1 LIIVNTTTINN
12 LADLLCPPSYPA
24 NMSDLD
30 FNSRPTTPLPE
41 AGHDSQDPN
50 RPLEQE
56 RDTPTPPAANPDLD
70 MDDLDNDDK
79 PSLESGDDSDL
90 SEVDEAEFAE
100 FDPNTVALEDRP
112 AVGIDEDVA
121 KTLKASKRKR
131 AEGEAKKSKEGKRE
145 KKKRPRRDSD
155 EDPDGM
161 EVDGKRVRKPKRAEG
176 DGDRDRPR
184 ERRKAT
190 PEPENEENLTPE
202 ERRRRALDRAMDA
215 ALKNPNKR
223 RRKKD
228 EVDLEEAF
236 DDEIAALKIRMEEAC
251 QADNIAR
258 ENNKPATNKL
268 EMLPEVVALLNR
280 NTIQHS
286 IVDPDTNFLQSV
298 KFFLEPLND
307 GSLPAYNIQR
317 DLFTALARLPIEK
330 EALLSSGIGKV
341 VLYYTKS
348 KKPEIGIKRIAER
361 LLGEWSRP
369 ILKRSDDYKKRKVA
383 TKEFDHQA
391 AQLALRPSGTQSSQ
405 MPSSS
410 SQRTQLS
417 ARDIERQR
425 LLAPKIISN
434 RARMETSNTSYTV
447 APRSN
452 FDPSRGMDPNAR
464 PIGAGGMEAFRKMT
478 AKQGKKRS

>member
-1 LIIVNTTTINN
+1 MS
-12 LADLLCPPSYPA
+12 D
-24 NMSDLD
+24 SDLD
-30 FNSRPTTPLPE
+30 SRPITPLPE
-41 AGHDSQDPN
+41 AGNDAGDPN
-50 RPLEQE
+50 RPISQE
-56 RDTPTPPAANPDLD
+56 KDTPEPPMANPDLD
-70 MDDLDNDDK
+70 MDDMDNAEGGAQSDN
-79 PSLESGDDSDL
+79 ESDL
-90 SEVDEAEFAE
+90 SDVDEAN
-100 FDPNTVALEDRP
+100 FDDFDASKVALEERP
-112 AVGIDEDVA
+112 MVGIDEDVA

-131 AEGEAKKSKEGKRE
+131 AEGEGKKPKEGKRD

-161 EVDGKRVRKPKRAEG
+161 VADGKKPKRV
-176 DGDRDRPR
+176 DGERKDRDRTK

-190 PEPENEENLTPE
+190 PEPENDANLTPE
-202 ERRRRALDRAMDA
+202 ERRRKALDKAMDA

-236 DDEIAALKIRMEEAC
+236 DDEIAALKLRMEEAC
-251 QADNIAR
+251 QADNAAR
-258 ENNKPATNKL
+258 DANLPATRKL

-317 DLFTALARLPIEK
+317 DLFQALARLPIEK

-348 KKPEIGIKRIAER
+348 KRPEIGIKRIAER

-383 TKEFDHQA
+383 TREFDHQA
-391 AQLALRPSGTQSSQ
+391 AQLAIRPSGSQSSQ
-405 MPSSS
+405 IPS
-410 SQRTQLS
+410 SQRTGLS
-417 ARDIERQR
+417 ARELERQR

-434 RARMETSNTSYTV
+434 RARMETSNTSYSI

-452 FDPSRGMDPNAR
+452 FDPSRGLDPNSR
-464 PIGAGGMEAFRKMT
+464 PIGAGGVEAFRKMT
-478 AKQGKKRS
+478 TKQGKKRS

>member
-1 LIIVNTTTINN
+1 
-12 LADLLCPPSYPA
+12 
-24 NMSDLD
+24 MSDSDL
-30 FNSRPTTPLPE
+30 NSRPTTPLPE
-41 AGHDSQDPN
+41 AGNDAGDPN
-50 RPLEQE
+50 RPISQE
-56 RDTPTPPAANPDLD
+56 RDTPEPPVANPDLD
-70 MDDLDNDDK
+70 MDDLDNAEDGGAGSDN
-79 PSLESGDDSDL
+79 ESDL
-90 SEVDEAEFAE
+90 SDVDEAN
-100 FDPNTVALEDRP
+100 FDDFDASKVALDERP
-112 AVGIDEDVA
+112 MVGIDEDIA

-131 AEGEAKKSKEGKRE
+131 AEGEAKKPKEGKRD

-161 EVDGKRVRKPKRAEG
+161 EIDGKRIRKPKRVEG
-176 DGDRDRPR
+176 EGKDRDRTK

-190 PEPENEENLTPE
+190 PEPENDENLTPD
-202 ERRRRALDRAMDA
+202 ERRRRALDKAMDA

-236 DDEIAALKIRMEEAC
+236 DDEIAALKLRMEEAC
-251 QADNIAR
+251 QADNAAR
-258 ENNKPATNKL
+258 DANLPATRKL

-317 DLFTALARLPIEK
+317 DLFQALARLPIEK

-348 KKPEIGIKRIAER
+348 KRPEIQIKRIAER

-383 TKEFDHQA
+383 TKDYDFQA
-391 AQLALRPSGTQSSQ
+391 AQLAIRPSGSQSSQ
-405 MPSSS
+405 MPSS
-410 SQRTQLS
+410 QRTQLT

-425 LLAPKIISN
+425 LLAPKVISN
-434 RARMETSNTSYTV
+434 RARMETSNTSYSI

-452 FDPSRGMDPNAR
+452 FDPSRGLDPSSR
-464 PIGAGGMEAFRKMT
+464 PIGAGGVDAFRKMT

>member
-1 LIIVNTTTINN
+1 
-12 LADLLCPPSYPA
+12 
-24 NMSDLD
+24 MSDSDL
-30 FNSRPTTPLPE
+30 NSRPTTPLPE
-41 AGHDSQDPN
+41 AGNDAGDPN
-50 RPLEQE
+50 RPISQE
-56 RDTPTPPAANPDLD
+56 RDTPEPPMANPDLD
-70 MDDLDNDDK
+70 MDDLDNAEDGGAGSDN
-79 PSLESGDDSDL
+79 ESDL
-90 SEVDEAEFAE
+90 SDVDEAN
-100 FDPNTVALEDRP
+100 FDDFDASKVALDERP
-112 AVGIDEDVA
+112 MVGIDEDIA

-131 AEGEAKKSKEGKRE
+131 AEGEAKKPKEGKRD

-161 EVDGKRVRKPKRAEG
+161 EIDGKRIRKPKRVEG
-176 DGDRDRPR
+176 EGKDRDRTK

-190 PEPENEENLTPE
+190 PEPENDENLTPD
-202 ERRRRALDRAMDA
+202 ERRRRALDKAMDA

-236 DDEIAALKIRMEEAC
+236 DDEIAALKLRMEEAC
-251 QADNIAR
+251 QADNAAR
-258 ENNKPATNKL
+258 DANLPATRKL

-317 DLFTALARLPIEK
+317 DLFQALARLPIEK

-348 KKPEIGIKRIAER
+348 KRPEIQIKRIAER

-383 TKEFDHQA
+383 TKDYDFQA
-391 AQLALRPSGTQSSQ
+391 AQLAIRPSGSQSSQ
-405 MPSSS
+405 MPSS
-410 SQRTQLS
+410 QRIQLT

-425 LLAPKIISN
+425 LLAPKVISN
-434 RARMETSNTSYTV
+434 RARMETSNTSYSI

-452 FDPSRGMDPNAR
+452 FDPSRGLDPSSR
-464 PIGAGGMEAFRKMT
+464 PIGAGGVDAFRKMT

>member
-1 LIIVNTTTINN
+1 
-12 LADLLCPPSYPA
+12 
-24 NMSDLD
+24 MSDSDL
-30 FNSRPTTPLPE
+30 NSRPTTPLPE
-41 AGHDSQDPN
+41 AGNDAGDPN
-50 RPLEQE
+50 RPISQE
-56 RDTPTPPAANPDLD
+56 RDTPEPPMANPDLD
-70 MDDLDNDDK
+70 MDDLDNAEDGGAGSDN
-79 PSLESGDDSDL
+79 ESDL
-90 SEVDEAEFAE
+90 SDVDEAN
-100 FDPNTVALEDRP
+100 FDDFDASKVALDERP
-112 AVGIDEDVA
+112 MVGIDEDIA

-131 AEGEAKKSKEGKRE
+131 AEGEAKKPKEGKRD

-161 EVDGKRVRKPKRAEG
+161 EIDGKRIRKPKRVEG
-176 DGDRDRPR
+176 EGKDRDRTK

-190 PEPENEENLTPE
+190 PEPENDENLTPD
-202 ERRRRALDRAMDA
+202 ERRRRALDKAMDA

-236 DDEIAALKIRMEEAC
+236 DDEIAALKLRMEEAC
-251 QADNIAR
+251 QADNAAR
-258 ENNKPATNKL
+258 DANLPATRKL

-317 DLFTALARLPIEK
+317 DLFQALARLPIEK

-348 KKPEIGIKRIAER
+348 KRPEIQIKRIAER

-383 TKEFDHQA
+383 TKDYDFQA
-391 AQLALRPSGTQSSQ
+391 AQLAIRPSGSQSSQ
-405 MPSSS
+405 MPSS
-410 SQRTQLS
+410 QRTQLT

-425 LLAPKIISN
+425 LLAPKVISN
-434 RARMETSNTSYTV
+434 RARMETSNTSYSI

-452 FDPSRGMDPNAR
+452 FDPSRGLDPSSR
-464 PIGAGGMEAFRKMT
+464 PIGAGGVDAFRKMT

>member
-1 LIIVNTTTINN
+1 
-12 LADLLCPPSYPA
+12 
-24 NMSDLD
+24 MSDSDL
-30 FNSRPTTPLPE
+30 NSRPTTPLPE
-41 AGHDSQDPN
+41 AGNDAGDPN
-50 RPLEQE
+50 RPISQE
-56 RDTPTPPAANPDLD
+56 RDTPEPPMANPDLD
-70 MDDLDNDDK
+70 MDDLDNAEDGGAGSDN
-79 PSLESGDDSDL
+79 ESDL
-90 SEVDEAEFAE
+90 SDVDEAN
-100 FDPNTVALEDRP
+100 FDDFDASKVALDERP
-112 AVGIDEDVA
+112 MVGIDEDIA

-131 AEGEAKKSKEGKRE
+131 AEGEAKKPKEGKRD

-161 EVDGKRVRKPKRAEG
+161 EIDGKRIRKPKRVEG
-176 DGDRDRPR
+176 EGKDRDRTK

-190 PEPENEENLTPE
+190 PEPENDENLTPD
-202 ERRRRALDRAMDA
+202 ERRRRALDKAMDA

-236 DDEIAALKIRMEEAC
+236 DDEIAALKLRMEEAF
-251 QADNIAR
+251 QADNAAR
-258 ENNKPATNKL
+258 DANLPATRKL

-317 DLFTALARLPIEK
+317 DLFQALARLPIEK

-348 KKPEIGIKRIAER
+348 KRPEIQIKRIAER

-383 TKEFDHQA
+383 TKDYDFQA
-391 AQLALRPSGTQSSQ
+391 AQLAIRPSGSQSSQ
-405 MPSSS
+405 MPSS
-410 SQRTQLS
+410 QRIQLT

-425 LLAPKIISN
+425 LLAPKVISN
-434 RARMETSNTSYTV
+434 RARMETSNTSYSI

-452 FDPSRGMDPNAR
+452 FDPSRGLDPSSR
-464 PIGAGGMEAFRKMT
+464 PIGAGGVDAFRKMT

>member
-1 LIIVNTTTINN
+1 MSD
-12 LADLLCPPSYPA
+12 ADL
-24 NMSDLD
+24 D
-30 FNSRPTTPLPE
+30 SRLTTPLPE
-41 AGHDSQDPN
+41 AGNDAGDPN
-50 RPLEQE
+50 RPISQE
-56 RDTPTPPAANPDLD
+56 RDTPEPPMANTDLD
-70 MDDLDNDDK
+70 MDDLDNAENGA
-79 PSLESGDDSDL
+79 ESDNESDL
-90 SEVDEAEFAE
+90 SEVDEAN
-100 FDPNTVALEDRP
+100 FDDFDASKVALDERP
-112 AVGIDEDVA
+112 MVGIDEDVA

-131 AEGEAKKSKEGKRE
+131 TEGEGKKPKEGKRE

-155 EDPDGM
+155 EDPDGI
-161 EVDGKRVRKPKRAEG
+161 EIDGKRVRKPKRV
-176 DGDRDRPR
+176 DGDRKDRDR
-184 ERRKAT
+184 TKERRKAT
-190 PEPENEENLTPE
+190 PEPENDENLTPD
-202 ERRRRALDRAMDA
+202 ERRRRALDKAMDA

-236 DDEIAALKIRMEEAC
+236 DDEIAALKLRMEEAC
-251 QADNIAR
+251 QADNAAR
-258 ENNKPATNKL
+258 DANLPATRKL

-317 DLFTALARLPIEK
+317 DLFQALARLPIEK

-348 KKPEIGIKRIAER
+348 KRPEIGIKRIAER

-391 AQLALRPSGTQSSQ
+391 AQLAIRPSGSQSSQ
-405 MPSSS
+405 MPSS
-410 SQRTQLS
+410 QRTQLT

-434 RARMETSNTSYTV
+434 RARMETSNTSYSI

-452 FDPSRGMDPNAR
+452 FDPSRGLDPSAR
-464 PIGAGGMEAFRKMT
+464 PIGAGGVDAFRKMT
-478 AKQGKKRS
+478 AKQGKKR

>member
-1 LIIVNTTTINN
+1 
-12 LADLLCPPSYPA
+12 
-24 NMSDLD
+24 M
-30 FNSRPTTPLPE
+30 
-41 AGHDSQDPN
+41 
-50 RPLEQE
+50 
-56 RDTPTPPAANPDLD
+56 
-70 MDDLDNDDK
+70 
-79 PSLESGDDSDL
+79 
-90 SEVDEAEFAE
+90 
-100 FDPNTVALEDRP
+100 
-112 AVGIDEDVA
+112 VGIDEDVA

-131 AEGEAKKSKEGKRE
+131 VEGEGKKPKEGKRD
-145 KKKRPRRDSD
+145 KKKRSRRDSD

-161 EVDGKRVRKPKRAEG
+161 EIDGKRVRKPKRV
-176 DGDRDRPR
+176 DGERKDRDRTK

-190 PEPENEENLTPE
+190 PEPENDENLTPD
-202 ERRRRALDRAMDA
+202 ERRRRALDKAMDA

-236 DDEIAALKIRMEEAC
+236 DDEIAALKLRMEEAC
-251 QADNIAR
+251 QADNAAR
-258 ENNKPATNKL
+258 DANLPATRKL

-317 DLFTALARLPIEK
+317 DLFQALARLPIEK

-348 KKPEIGIKRIAER
+348 KRPEIGIKRIAER

-391 AQLALRPSGTQSSQ
+391 AQLAIRPSGSQSSQ
-405 MPSSS
+405 LP
-410 SQRTQLS
+410 SQRTGLT
-417 ARDIERQR
+417 ARELERQR

-434 RARMETSNTSYTV
+434 RARMETSNTSYSI

-452 FDPSRGMDPNAR
+452 FDPSRGVDPNSR
-464 PIGAGGMEAFRKMT
+464 PIGAGGVEAFRKDDNEARKEEVMSFECMCR
-478 AKQGKKRS
+478 RSCDGGGLCY

>member
-1 LIIVNTTTINN
+1 MS
-12 LADLLCPPSYPA
+12 D
-24 NMSDLD
+24 SDLD
-30 FNSRPTTPLPE
+30 SRPTTPLPE
-41 AGHDSQDPN
+41 AGNEAGDTN
-50 RPLEQE
+50 RPTSQE
-56 RDTPTPPAANPDLD
+56 RDAPEPPMANSDLD
-70 MDDLDNDDK
+70 MDDVDNAVAGADSDN
-79 PSLESGDDSDL
+79 ESDL
-90 SEVDEAEFAE
+90 SDVDEAN
-100 FDPNTVALEDRP
+100 FDDFDASKVALDERP
-112 AVGIDEDVA
+112 MVGIDEEVA

-131 AEGEAKKSKEGKRE
+131 AEGEGKKPKEGKRD

-161 EVDGKRVRKPKRAEG
+161 EIDGKRVRKPKRVEG
-176 DGDRDRPR
+176 ERKERDRTK
-184 ERRKAT
+184 ERRKPT
-190 PEPENEENLTPE
+190 PEPENDENLTPD
-202 ERRRRALDRAMDA
+202 ERRRRALDKAMDA

-236 DDEIAALKIRMEEAC
+236 DDEIAALKLRMEEAC
-251 QADNIAR
+251 QADNAAR
-258 ENNKPATNKL
+258 DANSPATRKL

-317 DLFTALARLPIEK
+317 DLFQALARLPIEK

-348 KKPEIGIKRIAER
+348 KRPEIGIKRIAER

-383 TKEFDHQA
+383 TKEFDHQYVSPNTTHDVPTNVLLRA
-391 AQLALRPSGTQSSQ
+391 AQLAIRPTGSQSSQ
-405 MPSSS
+405 IPS
-410 SQRTQLS
+410 SQRIPLT
-417 ARDIERQR
+417 ARDLERQR
-425 LLAPKIISN
+425 LLAPKIVSN
-434 RARMETSNTSYTV
+434 RARMETSNTSYSV

-452 FDPSRGMDPNAR
+452 FDPSRGLDPSTR
-464 PIGAGGMEAFRKMT
+464 PIGAGGVEAFRKMT

>member
-1 LIIVNTTTINN
+1 
-12 LADLLCPPSYPA
+12 
-24 NMSDLD
+24 MSDSDL
-30 FNSRPTTPLPE
+30 NSRPTTPLPE
-41 AGHDSQDPN
+41 AGNDAGDPN
-50 RPLEQE
+50 RPISQE
-56 RDTPTPPAANPDLD
+56 RDTPEPPVANPDLD
-70 MDDLDNDDK
+70 MDDLDNAEDGGAGSDN
-79 PSLESGDDSDL
+79 ESDL
-90 SEVDEAEFAE
+90 SDVDEAN
-100 FDPNTVALEDRP
+100 FDDFDASKVALDERP
-112 AVGIDEDVA
+112 MVGIDEDIA

-131 AEGEAKKSKEGKRE
+131 AEGEAKKPKEGKRD

-161 EVDGKRVRKPKRAEG
+161 EIDGKRIRKPKRVEG
-176 DGDRDRPR
+176 EGKDRDRTK

-190 PEPENEENLTPE
+190 PEPENDENLTPD
-202 ERRRRALDRAMDA
+202 ERRRRALDKAMDA

-236 DDEIAALKIRMEEAC
+236 DDEIAALKLRMEEAC
-251 QADNIAR
+251 QADNAAR
-258 ENNKPATNKL
+258 DANLPATRKL

-317 DLFTALARLPIEK
+317 DLFQALARLPIEK

-348 KKPEIGIKRIAER
+348 KRPEIQIKRIAER

-383 TKEFDHQA
+383 TKDYDFQA
-391 AQLALRPSGTQSSQ
+391 AQLAIRPSGTQSSQ
-405 MPSSS
+405 MPSS
-410 SQRTQLS
+410 QRTQLT

-425 LLAPKIISN
+425 LLAPKVISN
-434 RARMETSNTSYTV
+434 RARMETSNTSYSI

-452 FDPSRGMDPNAR
+452 FDPSRGLDPSSR
-464 PIGAGGMEAFRKMT
+464 PIGAGGVDAFRKMT

>member
-1 LIIVNTTTINN
+1 MS
-12 LADLLCPPSYPA
+12 D
-24 NMSDLD
+24 SDLD
-30 FNSRPTTPLPE
+30 SKPTTPLPE
-41 AGHDSQDPN
+41 AGNDAGDPN
-50 RPLEQE
+50 RPISQE
-56 RDTPTPPAANPDLD
+56 RDTPEPPVANPDLD
-70 MDDLDNDDK
+70 MDDLDNAEDGGAGSDN
-79 PSLESGDDSDL
+79 ESDL
-90 SEVDEAEFAE
+90 SDVDEAN
-100 FDPNTVALEDRP
+100 FDDFDASKVALDERP
-112 AVGIDEDVA
+112 MVGIDEDIA

-131 AEGEAKKSKEGKRE
+131 AEGEAKKPKEGKRD

-161 EVDGKRVRKPKRAEG
+161 EIDGKRIRKPKRVEG
-176 DGDRDRPR
+176 EGKDRDRTK

-190 PEPENEENLTPE
+190 PEPENDENLTPD
-202 ERRRRALDRAMDA
+202 ERRRRALDKAMDA

-236 DDEIAALKIRMEEAC
+236 DDEIAALKLRMEEAC
-251 QADNIAR
+251 QADNAAR
-258 ENNKPATNKL
+258 DANLPATRKL

-317 DLFTALARLPIEK
+317 DLFQALARLPIEK

-348 KKPEIGIKRIAER
+348 KRPEIQIKRIAER

-383 TKEFDHQA
+383 TKEYDFQA
-391 AQLALRPSGTQSSQ
+391 AQLAIRPSGSQSSQ
-405 MPSSS
+405 MPSS
-410 SQRTQLS
+410 QRTQLT

-425 LLAPKIISN
+425 LLAPKVISN
-434 RARMETSNTSYTV
+434 RARMETSNTSYSI

-452 FDPSRGMDPNAR
+452 FDPSRGLDPSSR
-464 PIGAGGMEAFRKMT
+464 PIGAGGVDAFRKMT

>member
-1 LIIVNTTTINN
+1 
-12 LADLLCPPSYPA
+12 
-24 NMSDLD
+24 MSDSDL
-30 FNSRPTTPLPE
+30 NSRPTTPLPE
-41 AGHDSQDPN
+41 AGNDAGDPN
-50 RPLEQE
+50 RPISQE
-56 RDTPTPPAANPDLD
+56 RDTPEPPVANPDLD
-70 MDDLDNDDK
+70 MDDLDNAEDGGAGSDN
-79 PSLESGDDSDL
+79 ESDL
-90 SEVDEAEFAE
+90 SDVDEAN
-100 FDPNTVALEDRP
+100 FDDFDASKVALDERP
-112 AVGIDEDVA
+112 MVGIDEDIA

-131 AEGEAKKSKEGKRE
+131 AEGEAKKPKEGKRD

-161 EVDGKRVRKPKRAEG
+161 EIDGKRIRKPKRVEG
-176 DGDRDRPR
+176 EGKDRDRTK

-190 PEPENEENLTPE
+190 PEPENDENLTPD
-202 ERRRRALDRAMDA
+202 ERRRRALDKAMDA

-236 DDEIAALKIRMEEAC
+236 DDEIAALKLRMEEAC
-251 QADNIAR
+251 QADNAAR
-258 ENNKPATNKL
+258 DANLPATRKL

-317 DLFTALARLPIEK
+317 DLFQALVRLPIEK

-348 KKPEIGIKRIAER
+348 KRPEIQIKRIAER

-383 TKEFDHQA
+383 TKDYDFQA
-391 AQLALRPSGTQSSQ
+391 AQLAIRPSGTQSSQ
-405 MPSSS
+405 MPSS
-410 SQRTQLS
+410 QRTQLT

-425 LLAPKIISN
+425 LLAPKVISN
-434 RARMETSNTSYTV
+434 RARMETSNTSYSI

-452 FDPSRGMDPNAR
+452 FDPSRGLDPSSR
-464 PIGAGGMEAFRKMT
+464 PIGAGGVDAFRKMT

>member
-1 LIIVNTTTINN
+1 
-12 LADLLCPPSYPA
+12 
-24 NMSDLD
+24 M
-30 FNSRPTTPLPE
+30 
-41 AGHDSQDPN
+41 
-50 RPLEQE
+50 
-56 RDTPTPPAANPDLD
+56 ANPDLD
-70 MDDLDNDDK
+70 MDDLDNAEDGGAGSDN
-79 PSLESGDDSDL
+79 ESDL
-90 SEVDEAEFAE
+90 SDVDEAN
-100 FDPNTVALEDRP
+100 FDDFDASKVALDERP
-112 AVGIDEDVA
+112 MVGIDEDIA

-131 AEGEAKKSKEGKRE
+131 AEGEAKKPKEGKRD

-161 EVDGKRVRKPKRAEG
+161 EIDGKRIRKPKRVEG
-176 DGDRDRPR
+176 EAKDRDRTK

-190 PEPENEENLTPE
+190 PEPENDENLTPD
-202 ERRRRALDRAMDA
+202 ERRRRALDKAMDA

-236 DDEIAALKIRMEEAC
+236 DDEIAALKLRMEEAC
-251 QADNIAR
+251 QADNAAR
-258 ENNKPATNKL
+258 DANLPATRKL

-317 DLFTALARLPIEK
+317 DLFQALARLPIEK

-348 KKPEIGIKRIAER
+348 KRPEIQIKRIAER

-383 TKEFDHQA
+383 TKDYDFQA
-391 AQLALRPSGTQSSQ
+391 AQLAIRPSGSQSSQ
-405 MPSSS
+405 MPSS
-410 SQRTQLS
+410 QRTQLT

-425 LLAPKIISN
+425 LLAPKVISN
-434 RARMETSNTSYTV
+434 RARMETSNTSYSI

-452 FDPSRGMDPNAR
+452 FDPSRGLDPSSR
-464 PIGAGGMEAFRKMT
+464 PIGAGGVDAFRKMT

>member
-1 LIIVNTTTINN
+1 MS
-12 LADLLCPPSYPA
+12 D
-24 NMSDLD
+24 SDLD
-30 FNSRPTTPLPE
+30 SKPTTPLPE
-41 AGHDSQDPN
+41 AGNDAGDPN
-50 RPLEQE
+50 RPISQE
-56 RDTPTPPAANPDLD
+56 RDTPEPPMANPDLD
-70 MDDLDNDDK
+70 MDDLDNAEDGGAGSDN
-79 PSLESGDDSDL
+79 ESDL
-90 SEVDEAEFAE
+90 SDVDEAN
-100 FDPNTVALEDRP
+100 FDDFDASKVALDERP
-112 AVGIDEDVA
+112 MVGIDEDIA

-131 AEGEAKKSKEGKRE
+131 AEGEAKKPKEGKRD

-161 EVDGKRVRKPKRAEG
+161 EIDGKRIRKPKRVEG
-176 DGDRDRPR
+176 EGKDRDRTK

-190 PEPENEENLTPE
+190 PEPENDENLTPD
-202 ERRRRALDRAMDA
+202 ERRRRALDKAMDA

-236 DDEIAALKIRMEEAC
+236 DDEIAALKLRMEEAC
-251 QADNIAR
+251 QADNAAR
-258 ENNKPATNKL
+258 DANLPATRKL

-317 DLFTALARLPIEK
+317 DLFQALARLPIEK

-348 KKPEIGIKRIAER
+348 KRPEIQIKRIAER

-383 TKEFDHQA
+383 TKEYDFQA
-391 AQLALRPSGTQSSQ
+391 AQLAIRPSGSQSSQ
-405 MPSSS
+405 MPSS
-410 SQRTQLS
+410 QRTQLT

-425 LLAPKIISN
+425 LLAPKVISN
-434 RARMETSNTSYTV
+434 RARMETSNTSYSI

-452 FDPSRGMDPNAR
+452 FDPSRGLDPSSR
-464 PIGAGGMEAFRKMT
+464 PIGAGGVDAFRKMT

>member
-1 LIIVNTTTINN
+1 
-12 LADLLCPPSYPA
+12 
-24 NMSDLD
+24 MSDFD
-30 FNSRPTTPLPE
+30 IDSRPTTPLPE
-41 AGHDSQDPN
+41 AGNDAGDPN
-50 RPLEQE
+50 RPISQEQ
-56 RDTPTPPAANPDLD
+56 DTPEPPMANPDLD
-70 MDDLDNDDK
+70 MDDIDNAEGGA
-79 PSLESGDDSDL
+79 ESENDSDL
-90 SEVDEAEFAE
+90 SDVDEAN
-100 FDPNTVALEDRP
+100 FDDFDASKVALEERP
-112 AVGIDEDVA
+112 MVGIDEDVA

-131 AEGEAKKSKEGKRE
+131 VEGEGKKPKEGKRD

-161 EVDGKRVRKPKRAEG
+161 EIDGKRVRKPKRV
-176 DGDRDRPR
+176 DGERKDRDRTK

-190 PEPENEENLTPE
+190 PEPENDENLTPD
-202 ERRRRALDRAMDA
+202 ERRRRALDKAMDA

-236 DDEIAALKIRMEEAC
+236 DDEIAALKLRMEEAC
-251 QADNIAR
+251 QADNAAR
-258 ENNKPATNKL
+258 DANLPATRKL

-317 DLFTALARLPIEK
+317 DLFQALARLPIEK

-348 KKPEIGIKRIAER
+348 KRPEIGIKRIAER

-391 AQLALRPSGTQSSQ
+391 AQLAIRPSGSQSSQ
-405 MPSSS
+405 LP
-410 SQRTQLS
+410 SQRTGLT
-417 ARDIERQR
+417 ARELERQR

-434 RARMETSNTSYTV
+434 RARMETSNTSYSI

-452 FDPSRGMDPNAR
+452 FDPSRGLDPNSR
-464 PIGAGGMEAFRKMT
+464 PIGAGGVEAFRKMT
-478 AKQGKKRS
+478 TKQGKKR

>member
-1 LIIVNTTTINN
+1 
-12 LADLLCPPSYPA
+12 
-24 NMSDLD
+24 MSDSDL
-30 FNSRPTTPLPE
+30 NSRPTTPLPE
-41 AGHDSQDPN
+41 AGNDAGDPN
-50 RPLEQE
+50 RPISQE
-56 RDTPTPPAANPDLD
+56 RDTPEPPVANPDLD
-70 MDDLDNDDK
+70 MDDLDNAEDGGAGSDN
-79 PSLESGDDSDL
+79 ESDL
-90 SEVDEAEFAE
+90 SDVDEAN
-100 FDPNTVALEDRP
+100 FDDFDASKVALDERP
-112 AVGIDEDVA
+112 MVGIDEDIA

-131 AEGEAKKSKEGKRE
+131 AEGEAKKPKEGKRD

-161 EVDGKRVRKPKRAEG
+161 EIDGKRIRKPKRVEG
-176 DGDRDRPR
+176 EGKDRDRTK

-190 PEPENEENLTPE
+190 PEPENDENLTPD
-202 ERRRRALDRAMDA
+202 ERRRRALDKAMDA

-236 DDEIAALKIRMEEAC
+236 DDEIAALKLRMEEAC
-251 QADNIAR
+251 QADNAAR
-258 ENNKPATNKL
+258 DANLPATRKL

-317 DLFTALARLPIEK
+317 DLFQALARLPIEK

-348 KKPEIGIKRIAER
+348 KRPEIQIKRIAER

-383 TKEFDHQA
+383 TKDYDFQA
-391 AQLALRPSGTQSSQ
+391 AQLAIRPSGSQSSQ
-405 MPSSS
+405 MPSS
-410 SQRTQLS
+410 QRTQLT

-425 LLAPKIISN
+425 LLAPKVISN
-434 RARMETSNTSYTV
+434 RARMETSNTSYSI

-452 FDPSRGMDPNAR
+452 FDPSRGLDPSSR
-464 PIGAGGMEAFRKMT
+464 PIGAGGVDAFRKMT
-478 AKQGKKRS
+478 AKQGKKR

>member
-1 LIIVNTTTINN
+1 MS
-12 LADLLCPPSYPA
+12 D
-24 NMSDLD
+24 SDLD
-30 FNSRPTTPLPE
+30 SRPTTPLPE
-41 AGHDSQDPN
+41 AGNDARDSN
-50 RPLEQE
+50 RPISQE
-56 RDTPTPPAANPDLD
+56 RDTPEPSMANPDLD
-70 MDDLDNDDK
+70 MDDLDNVEGGA
-79 PSLESGDDSDL
+79 ESDNESDL
-90 SEVDEAEFAE
+90 SEVDEAN
-100 FDPNTVALEDRP
+100 FDDFDASKVALDERP
-112 AVGIDEDVA
+112 MVGIDEDVA

-131 AEGEAKKSKEGKRE
+131 AEGEGKKPKEGKRE

-161 EVDGKRVRKPKRAEG
+161 EIDGKRVRKPKRVEG
-176 DGDRDRPR
+176 ERKDRDRTK

-190 PEPENEENLTPE
+190 PEPENDENLTPD
-202 ERRRRALDRAMDA
+202 ERRRKALDKAMDA

-236 DDEIAALKIRMEEAC
+236 DDEIAALKLRMEEAC
-251 QADNIAR
+251 QADNAAR
-258 ENNKPATNKL
+258 DANLPATRKL

-317 DLFTALARLPIEK
+317 DLFQALARLPIEK

-348 KKPEIGIKRIAER
+348 KRPEIGIKRIAER

-391 AQLALRPSGTQSSQ
+391 AQLAIRPTGSQSSQ
-405 MPSSS
+405 MPT
-410 SQRTQLS
+410 QRTQLT
-417 ARDIERQR
+417 ARDLERQR
-425 LLAPKIISN
+425 LLAPKVISN
-434 RARMETSNTSYTV
+434 RARMESSNTTYSV

-452 FDPSRGMDPNAR
+452 FDPSRGLDPSAR
-464 PIGAGGMEAFRKMT
+464 PIGAGGVEAFRKMT

>member
-1 LIIVNTTTINN
+1 
-12 LADLLCPPSYPA
+12 
-24 NMSDLD
+24 MSDTDLD
-30 FNSRPTTPLPE
+30 SRLTTPLPE
-41 AGHDSQDPN
+41 AGNDAGDPN
-50 RPLEQE
+50 RPISQE
-56 RDTPTPPAANPDLD
+56 RDTPEPPMANPDLD
-70 MDDLDNDDK
+70 MDDLDNAENGA
-79 PSLESGDDSDL
+79 ESDNESDL
-90 SEVDEAEFAE
+90 SEVDEAN
-100 FDPNTVALEDRP
+100 FDDFDASKVALDERP
-112 AVGIDEDVA
+112 MVGIDEDVA

-131 AEGEAKKSKEGKRE
+131 TDGEGKKPKEGKRE

-155 EDPDGM
+155 EDPDGI
-161 EVDGKRVRKPKRAEG
+161 EIDGKRVRKPKRV
-176 DGDRDRPR
+176 DGDRKERDRTK

-190 PEPENEENLTPE
+190 PEPENDENLTPD
-202 ERRRRALDRAMDA
+202 ERRRRALDKAMDA

-236 DDEIAALKIRMEEAC
+236 DDEIAALKLRMEEAC
-251 QADNIAR
+251 QADNAAR
-258 ENNKPATNKL
+258 DANLPATRKL

-317 DLFTALARLPIEK
+317 DLFQALARLPIEK

-348 KKPEIGIKRIAER
+348 KRPEIGIKRIAER

-391 AQLALRPSGTQSSQ
+391 AQLAIRPSGSQSSQ
-405 MPSSS
+405 MPSS
-410 SQRTQLS
+410 QRTQLT

-434 RARMETSNTSYTV
+434 RARMETSNTSYSI

-452 FDPSRGMDPNAR
+452 FDPSRGLDPASR
-464 PIGAGGMEAFRKMT
+464 PIGAGGVDAFRKMT
-478 AKQGKKRS
+478 AKQGKKR